1 MGKKKIYFLRPDSL
15 KLLGF
20 KGEEISR
27 WVKWIGRMLKASE
40 SGFISRLEG
49 QILNPSSSRD
59 KCSLLSAW
67 VDHFLQ
73 SPDSWWIYCGLC
85 IQQGHM
91 INEQKILLLCT
102 SKFMT
107 RIVSVLLGWGPNW
120 SMYRIG
126 IVVVQN

>member
-20 KGEEISR
+20 KGEEMSR

-59 KCSLLSAW
+59 KCLPELIIFSNPQILGGYI
-67 VDHFLQ
+67 VDCASSRDIWWMSRRYFCCAQ
-73 SPDSWWIYCGLC
+73 ANSWLA
-85 IQQGHM
+85 
-91 INEQKILLLCT
+91 
-102 SKFMT
+102 
-107 RIVSVLLGWGPNW
+107 
-120 SMYRIG
+120 
-126 IVVVQN
+126 